1 MEAAEL
7 ARLTGL
13 ATGYRG
19 HLARWRRAVQLQD
32 ERIRAHPWQA
42 GLLDRSVDTELFA
55 VCLRNLLQACW
66 ACHAAFDQPNHNP
79 FKDAI
84 DRFEAAVPHVR
95 VIRDR
100 LQQFDRYDNDG
111 NLDVFITSDEP
122 PAWHVAPEGYS
133 LHVNEVRLDMATAV
147 READRLAASALKALD
162 YVLYMLRITGRTP
175 AWPEAQAGA

>member
-1 MEAAEL
+1 MDAAEL

-13 ATGYRG
+13 AEGYRG
-19 HLARWRRAVQLQD
+19 HLGRWRRAVQLQD

-66 ACHAAFDQPNHNP
+66 ACHGCFDQPNHTP

-84 DRFEAAVPHVR
+84 ERFEATVPHVR

-100 LQQFDRYDNDG
+100 LQQFDRYGNDV

-122 PAWHVAPEGYS
+122 DAWHVAPEGYS
-133 LHVNEVRLDMATAV
+133 LHVNEVRLDLATAA
-147 READRLAASALKALD
+147 READRLAATALKTLD
-162 YVLYMLRITGRTP
+162 YVLYMLRITGHP
-175 AWPEAQAGA
+175 PVWPEEQTSA